1 MLWFDSTIVLLLPA
15 IALAMWAQYKVKS
28 AYARYSQVGTRA
40 GLTGADAAARVLRD
54 AGMTVARGDRGSAND
69 RSCAIETVAGEMT
82 DHYDPRTRTL
92 RLSQDVYHG
101 RSVAA
106 IGIAAHEVGHA
117 IQHANSYAPLALR
130 SVMYPV
136 SSLGST
142 LAFPLF
148 FIGLLFP
155 SGASQLLMMGGILL
169 FAGAVAFTLVTLP
182 VEFNASNRAIKAL
195 AHGGYLTEDELAGAR
210 RVLSAAA
217 LTYVAAAAMAV
228 MNLLRMLLIARGR
241 D

>member
-1 MLWFDSTIVLLLPA
+1 MWLDPTIVLLLPA
-15 IALAMWAQYKVKS
+15 MLLALWAQFKVKS
-28 AYARYSQVGTRA
+28 AYAHYAQVGTRA
-40 GLTGADAAARVLRD
+40 GLTGAEVAARVLRD
-54 AGMTVARGDRGSAND
+54 SGMSVAPGDRGSARD
-69 RSCAIETVAGEMT
+69 RSCALEPIPGEMT
-82 DHYDPRTRTL
+82 DHYDPRSRTL
-92 RLSQDVYHG
+92 RLSQDVYYG
-101 RSVAA
+101 RTVAA
-106 IGIAAHEVGHA
+106 LGIAAHEVGHA

-136 SSLGST
+136 SSIGST

-155 SGASQLLMMGGILL
+155 SGASQLLMTGGILL
-169 FAGAVAFTLVTLP
+169 FSAAVAFTLITLP
-182 VEFNASNRAIKAL
+182 VEFNASNRALRAL
-195 AHGGYLTEDELAGAR
+195 ATGGYLAEDELAGAR

-228 MNLLRMLLIARGR
+228 LNLVRMLLIARGR